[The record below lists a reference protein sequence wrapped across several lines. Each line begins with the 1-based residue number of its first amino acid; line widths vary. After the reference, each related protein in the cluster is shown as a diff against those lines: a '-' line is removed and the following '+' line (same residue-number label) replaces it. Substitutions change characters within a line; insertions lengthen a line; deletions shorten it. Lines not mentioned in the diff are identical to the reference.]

1 MKEKVTQNKAGFT
14 SEGSTG
20 GSRLGKR
27 RGTGIALAFTAVL
40 TVLWAPTGLA
50 QPTGLDITPLA
61 QGFSTQHQIHLQA
74 KGPNDVL
81 QAKLVF
87 QPGGDTGWHT
97 HPGPVIVV
105 VKSGALTE
113 IHRNGCVTVHP
124 AGSVFFE
131 SEGEVHRAINQTG
144 MPAEVY
150 VNFISPAGAPPLQ
163 PAADPGGTCRER
175 E

>member
-1 MKEKVTQNKAGFT
+1 MTTKITRNT
-14 SEGSTG
+14 
-20 GSRLGKR
+20 L
-27 RGTGIALAFTAVL
+27 LAVL
-40 TVLWAPTGLA
+40 TLA
-50 QPTGLDITPLA
+50 GTMIPARTALADPTGLDVVPLA
-61 QGFSTQHQIHLQA
+61 QGFSTQHQVRLQA

-113 IHRNGCVTVHP
+113 THSNGCVTVHP

-131 SEGEVHRAINQTG
+131 SAGEVHRAANQTG
-144 MPAEVY
+144 EVTEVY
-150 VNFISPAGAPPLQ
+150 VTFISPAGAPPLQ
-163 PAADPGGTCRER
+163 PVGDPGVDSCKDRDQD
-175 E
+175 